1 MRKAR
6 RVLDVQTYL
15 AQRIEMAYSKIPD
28 KAYTI
33 LTQIARDM
41 SQILDPNSSVRLPAE
56 YEYML
61 ETMAQENIPSSI
73 DYYLNFSKD
82 DPEALK
88 EMEDLFIE
96 QLEIILKSVESVQ
109 KEVRS
114 LMISQMK
121 SHSRFIQ
128 GKFAEIAPDSD
139 IEQEEEETLF
149 EAPITREAVSIE
161 SVSANEEMQDMRV
174 EAKRKQPAAKKSR
187 LRSFFGV

>member
-1 MRKAR
+1 
-6 RVLDVQTYL
+6 VLDVQTYL
-15 AQRIEMAYSKIPD
+15 AQKIEMAYSKIPD

-82 DPEALK
+82 DPEALQ

-128 GKFAEIAPDSD
+128 GKFAEIAPETE
-139 IEQEEEETLF
+139 IEEEEEKTLF
-149 EAPITREAVSIE
+149 ETPINREPVAIE
-161 SVSANEEMQDMRV
+161 SLSADEEMQDMRV
-174 EAKRKQPAAKKSR
+174 EAKRKAPVAKKSK